1 MLAYRNVNLGTGI
14 TRKLPEQKLE
24 LDRVLGAGQVDPLL
38 QGADSRK
45 LVEAA
50 QKRTRY
56 VEPVVPHHQPPQD
69 KTAKD
74 AKADA
79 LAKLLKH
86 PAIWAHCKQL
96 LGAAQETCA
105 AGKQDRSSKPTD
117 IAATDVKYAEP
128 PCAKQCAEALRKDPP
143 KPVLPHEIAAGGEGE
158 AAETDSDEGGD
169 DKAPQGNP
177 TAAEKAKGRRNAAGK
192 TKATAKTATGANG
205 KAKARAQAKAK
216 GKAKPKPKACGAGSL
231 SAISALENLA
241 AELDKDRA
249 KLTAGQGKAAEAQSS
264 KETRCAR
271 YVLQRYQSGAIG
283 VRRFFW
289 ENGAQKSKQL
299 FQILIKDSKETSEQI
314 AQHAVQRLQQ
324 GEKDE
329 DVKAWAMNCR
339 NKQGLVGT
347 G

>member
-1 MLAYRNVNLGTGI
+1 M
-14 TRKLPEQKLE
+14 
-24 LDRVLGAGQVDPLL
+24 L
-38 QGADSRK
+38 QGADSRN

-56 VEPVVPHHQPPQD
+56 VEPVVPHRQPLQD

-79 LAKLLKH
+79 LAKPLKN
-86 PAIWAHCKQL
+86 PAIWAHCRQL
-96 LGAAQETCA
+96 LGAAQESCKAT
-105 AGKQDRSSKPTD
+105 GKQGRSSKPTD
-117 IAATDVKYAEP
+117 IAATDAKYAKP
-128 PCAKQCAEALRKDPP
+128 PCAEQCAEALRKDPP
-143 KPVLPHEIAAGGEGE
+143 KPVLPHEISAGGEEE

-169 DKAPQGNP
+169 DKAPQENP

-192 TKATAKTATGANG
+192 TKAAAKTATSAKG

-216 GKAKPKPKACGAGSL
+216 GKAKSKQKACGGGSL

-264 KETRCAR
+264 KETRRVR
-271 YVLQRYQSGAIG
+271 YVLQRNKTGAIG

-289 ENGAQKSKQL
+289 ESGTQKSKQL
-299 FQILIKDSKETSEQI
+299 FQILIKDSKATTEQV
-314 AQHAVQRLQQ
+314 AQQAVQRLQQ
-324 GEKDE
+324 GGKDE